1 MSLRSEGRYDSDLSS
16 REGER
21 YGRAGNAALLLE
33 HERSA
38 QDGNL
43 LRGNGRASALL
54 MAAEGHGFEDVVLY
68 YDHLMEHLR
77 WNNLGHVL
85 AGGNMDVGDIQG
97 KSELEEAYRLGKSIQ

>member
-1 MSLRSEGRYDSDLSS
+1 
-16 REGER
+16 
-21 YGRAGNAALLLE
+21 
-33 HERSA
+33 
-38 QDGNL
+38 
-43 LRGNGRASALL
+43 

-97 KSELEEAYRLGKSIQ
+97 KSELEEAYQLGKSIQ